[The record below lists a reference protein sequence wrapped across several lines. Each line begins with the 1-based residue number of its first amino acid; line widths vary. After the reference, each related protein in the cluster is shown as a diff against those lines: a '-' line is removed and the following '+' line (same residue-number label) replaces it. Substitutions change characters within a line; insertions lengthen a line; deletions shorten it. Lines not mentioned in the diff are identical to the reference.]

1 MVRLSNTWTCSYAI
15 ARLQVNRLELT
26 LSIGSFAAALGAMIA
41 GIFGELI
48 VVLCAVFSSHHQS
61 VQHLTPNAAA
71 VKFRAACMHHWDSSA
86 LLCPR
91 SHDPHTMRFAGM
103 NLRSTFEESVIG
115 FWGTTAAIVLGC
127 CWVFWAIMRYMRLRR
142 IL

>member
-1 MVRLSNTWTCSYAI
+1 
-15 ARLQVNRLELT
+15 
-26 LSIGSFAAALGAMIA
+26 MIY
-41 GIFGELI
+41 
-48 VVLCAVFSSHHQS
+48 S
-61 VQHLTPNAAA
+61 P
-71 VKFRAACMHHWDSSA
+71 
-86 LLCPR
+86 
-91 SHDPHTMRFAGM
+91 MRCAGM